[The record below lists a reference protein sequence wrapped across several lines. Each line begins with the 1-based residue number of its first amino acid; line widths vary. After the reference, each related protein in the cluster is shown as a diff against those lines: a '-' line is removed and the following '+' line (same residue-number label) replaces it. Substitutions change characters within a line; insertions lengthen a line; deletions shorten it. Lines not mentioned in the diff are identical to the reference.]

1 MADVR
6 ALETLVAAHRQGV
19 LATINPD
26 GRPQLSN
33 ILYLWD
39 AEQRIARITTTAS
52 RIKARNLQRDPR
64 CSLHV
69 SGEHFWSY
77 AVAEGEAELSKVAES
92 AGDEA
97 CRELLPL
104 HTALVGEP
112 EDEQRFYKMLIDE
125 QRLVVRFRCSR
136 LHGVILESPPT

>member
-6 ALETLVAAHRQGV
+6 ALESLLASHRQGI

-26 GRPQLSN
+26 GQPQLSN

-52 RIKARNLQRDPR
+52 RVKARNLERDPR

-77 AVAEGEAELSKVAES
+77 AVAEGEAELSAVAES
-92 AGDEA
+92 PGDEA
-97 CRELLPL
+97 TGELLPL
-104 HTALVGEP
+104 HTALVGTP
-112 EDEQRFYKMLIDE
+112 EDEGRFYKMLIDE
-125 QRLVVRFRCSR
+125 RRLVVRFRFSR
-136 LHGVILESPPT
+136 LHGVILEHPPG

>member
-6 ALETLVAAHRQGV
+6 ALESLLASHRQGI
-19 LATINPD
+19 LATVNPD

-39 AEQRIARITTTAS
+39 AEQEVARITTTAA
-52 RIKARNLQRDPR
+52 RVKARNLQRDPR
-64 CSLHV
+64 CSLHI

-77 AVAEGEAELSKVAES
+77 AVAEGEAELSAVAES
-92 AGDEA
+92 PGDRA
-97 CRELLPL
+97 TQELLPL

-112 EDEQRFYKMLIDE
+112 EDEERFYGMLIDE
-125 QRLVVRFRCSR
+125 RRLVIRFRFSR
-136 LHGVILESPPT
+136 LHGVILESPPG